1 MMTGEDAGGGRG
13 RTVRWFKTLKCWAC
27 RLGPMAATGPPKT
40 RRALVL
46 RAILVAI
53 ALSAIIFPRQF
64 AEHFAGHL
72 SGSIV
77 HGMITREWGV
87 VALNVAVFVSFL
99 VPLSFRRRVDW
110 REYGLVV
117 AFFVSLFVEMY
128 GVPLILLLVAPH
140 LEGIAPEHVGTVTS
154 VEFLGVRFGFTVP
167 MVYGTLLVIFGTV
180 LVLLGWLALYRGL
193 KRGPLVTTG
202 VYSYT
207 RNPQYLGFIL
217 VIAGW
222 LVGWP
227 TVLVV
232 VMAPILIVM
241 YARLCVREER
251 ELASLP
257 GYEEYRSSV
266 PLLV

>member
-1 MMTGEDAGGGRG
+1 M
-13 RTVRWFKTLKCWAC
+13 
-27 RLGPMAATGPPKT
+27 
-40 RRALVL
+40 
-46 RAILVAI
+46 AI
-53 ALSAIIFPRQF
+53 ALSALVFPRQF
-64 AEHFAGHL
+64 AEHFAGHF

-77 HGMITREWGV
+77 DGMITQEWGV
-87 VALNVAVFVSFL
+87 VALNIAVFVSFL

-128 GVPLILLLVAPH
+128 GVPLLLLLVAPH
-140 LEGIAPEHVGTVTS
+140 LKGIAPEHVHTAAS
-154 VEFLGVRFGFTVP
+154 VEFMGVRFGFTVP
-167 MVYGTLLVIFGTV
+167 MIYGTV
-180 LVLLGWLALYRGL
+180 LVIIGTVLVVLGWLALYSGL
-193 KRGPLVTTG
+193 RRAPLVTTG
-202 VYSYT
+202 VYSLT

-251 ELASLP
+251 ELASMP
-257 GYEEYRSSV
+257 GFEDYRTSV